1 MSRRYFP
8 FMFTVLLLLVAACSP
23 ATTTPTPSDP
33 QRLTGAD
40 GMVVIQPPM
49 PMDFTL
55 TSENGE
61 SVTLSS
67 LQGKAVLMAFGYT
80 NCPDVCPVT
89 LARFRQV
96 KDALEGD
103 AERVQIVFVSVDG
116 QRDTPEHLRD
126 YLTLFDADFLGLTT
140 DDEELAHQV
149 IQQFGGDFVI
159 KDADGLRVKYTVDHT
174 ASSFLIDPQGGW
186 VREYPYNYDPV
197 LMAADIL
204 TVLQQTS

>member
-1 MSRRYFP
+1 MIRRYFP
-8 FMFTVLLLLVAACSP
+8 LCFTMVWLLMAACSP
-23 ATTTPTPSDP
+23 AATTPTPSDP

-40 GMVVIQPPM
+40 GLVVIQPPI

-55 TSENGE
+55 TGEDGE

-96 KDALEGD
+96 RDALEGD
-103 AERVQIVFVSVDG
+103 AGRVQMVFVSVDG

-140 DDEELAHQV
+140 ADEALAHQV

-159 KDADGLRVKYTVDHT
+159 KDADGLRAKYTVDHT
-174 ASSFLIDPQGGW
+174 ASSFLVDPQGGW

-204 TVLQQTS
+204 TVLQVAA